1 MTWTLKKFQDLSVF
15 ELYSILKARVDI
27 FVVEQSCA
35 YPEIDNYDQQAMH
48 LFLKNNENL
57 IAYVRIL
64 PKHTKYNEVSIGRVL
79 VLKDYRFQGY
89 ATKIMQKAIHYII
102 NEWQEQTI
110 KIQAQHHLKNFYS
123 SLGFKQ
129 ISDVYLDDNIPH
141 IDMILTK

>member
-1 MTWTLKKFQDLSVF
+1 QRSDHTAIYNEV
-15 ELYSILKARVDI
+15 
-27 FVVEQSCA
+27 
-35 YPEIDNYDQQAMH
+35 QQTNH
-48 LFLKNNENL
+48 LFLKSNKNL
-57 IAYVRIL
+57 SAYVRIL

>member
-48 LFLKNNENL
+48 LFLKSNENL

-64 PKHTKYNEVSIGRVL
+64 PKHT
-79 VLKDYRFQGY
+79 
-89 ATKIMQKAIHYII
+89 
-102 NEWQEQTI
+102 
-110 KIQAQHHLKNFYS
+110 
-123 SLGFKQ
+123 
-129 ISDVYLDDNIPH
+129 
-141 IDMILTK
+141 

>member
-48 LFLKNNENL
+48 LFLKSNENL

-102 NEWQEQTI
+102 NESQEQTI

>member
-48 LFLKNNENL
+48 LFLKSNENL

>member
-48 LFLKNNENL
+48 LFLKSNENL

-89 ATKIMQKAIHYII
+89 ATKIMQKAIHYIT